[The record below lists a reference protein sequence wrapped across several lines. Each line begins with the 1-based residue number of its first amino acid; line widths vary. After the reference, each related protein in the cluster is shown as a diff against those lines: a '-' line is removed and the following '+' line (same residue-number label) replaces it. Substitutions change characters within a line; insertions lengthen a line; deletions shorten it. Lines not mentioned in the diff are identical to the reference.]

1 MSRCIVGAIAVWFA
15 TASAVIAEGPASAG
29 RLCGRVV
36 VSGLASAG
44 TQADAT
50 AAAISW
56 WSSRAGALG
65 KGYEK
70 WDMAEDKNVVCKS
83 TAGRFTCTASA
94 RPCLS
99 GDPEPDSEGKF
110 NL

>member
-1 MSRCIVGAIAVWFA
+1 MSRCTAGALALWLG
-15 TASAVIAEGPASAG
+15 TTCAVIAEPAIPAG

-36 VSGLASAG
+36 VSGLASAD

-65 KGYEK
+65 KGYER
-70 WDMAEDKNVVCKS
+70 WDMAEDKNVVCNL
-83 TAGRFTCTASA
+83 TAGRFKCTASA

-99 GDPEPDSEGKF
+99 DDAEPDKDGKF